1 MLLKNDN
8 RKFIKTLS
16 ASCLKA
22 NKNRN
27 RIAVLAIILTTILFM
42 AVATVFQG
50 SEETINQQSL
60 KMAGNKYMVAVN
72 YLAKS
77 DAEKIKNHPDFIE
90 AGLSRT
96 IGTVQNREL
105 TSVTAELMWT
115 DENYAEDVYKRHQRY
130 CTERVSQ
137 HSLSV

>member
-60 KMAGNKYMVAVN
+60 KNGRKQVHGCC
-72 YLAKS
+72 K
-77 DAEKIKNHPDFIE
+77 
-90 AGLSRT
+90 LS
-96 IGTVQNREL
+96 GQ
-105 TSVTAELMWT
+105 
-115 DENYAEDVYKRHQRY
+115 K
-130 CTERVSQ
+130 
-137 HSLSV
+137 